1 MTCSELL
8 SRLDQGQIDPCY
20 FFYGPEEVLI
30 ERVLKRLK
38 SVALEAGTE
47 DFTWDYFRADDEMN
61 WVAFADALTSLPL
74 LASRRVV
81 VLKHAGKAS
90 SAKGA
95 MAVIEH
101 AIQQPSTDLILVL
114 IEAEADEKKAFY
126 RKLMG
131 SCTTVNFAYPKPIE
145 MQKYLRDY
153 LAEFHKDIT
162 NDALTRILSDSSP
175 SLRDLFSKLEVL
187 VFYLGEKAIIEATD
201 VEECTIFSREVEI
214 FKLLQAIGNRDAADA
229 RLTLQQMLRS
239 RTDTGGLIHLLYR
252 QIWALYRMKYLQEKK
267 VPTAQ
272 WQSQLNLKPPFL
284 EKRYREYLPHYS
296 RRELG
301 FSLELLWQADF
312 QRKSSAAGDD
322 QIFWMLTEN
331 LLNPTAGQKWEK
343 S

>member
-1 MTCSELL
+1 MTYSELL
-8 SRLDQGQIDPCY
+8 TRLDQGKIDPCY
-20 FFYGPEEVLI
+20 FFYGPEDVLI
-30 ERVLKRLK
+30 EKVLKRFK
-38 SVALEAGTE
+38 AVALEPGTE
-47 DFTWDYFRADDEMN
+47 DFTWDSFRADDEMN

-95 MAVIEH
+95 VAVIEG
-101 AIQQPSTDLILVL
+101 AIQQPSPDLILVL

-131 SCTTVNFAYPKPIE
+131 SCTTVHFPYPKPFE

-153 LAEFHKDIT
+153 VAEFHKDIT
-162 NDALTRILSDSSP
+162 NDALSRILSDSSP

-187 VFYLGEKAIIEATD
+187 VFYLGEKATIEAAD

-214 FKLLQAIGNRDAADA
+214 FKLLQAIGSRDAAGA

-239 RTDTGGLIHLLYR
+239 RADTGGLIHLLYR
-252 QIWALYRMKYLQEKK
+252 QIWAMYRMKYLQEKK
-267 VPTAQ
+267 VPAAQ
-272 WQSQLNLKPPFL
+272 WQSHLNLKPQFL
-284 EKRYREYLPHYS
+284 EKRYREYLPNYS

-301 FSLELLWQADF
+301 FSLEMLAQADF

-331 LLNPTAGQKWEK
+331 LLNPTAGQKWDI